1 MNDAER
7 RIPIGEVTDLIK
19 AGVALPF
26 NVYDA
31 LDRLLLSTG
40 QVVFS
45 DRQVEALI
53 ERGAWVER
61 ALVLEHRQRLQAAAG
76 AAPPESVQ
84 RKVSLF
90 TRWER
95 LAWDLDAAL
104 RRAAKGVATTAEI
117 GSCIDTLLQLVERD
131 VDIAL
136 FLAVRQEDRR
146 FALYPLHHVLHSAVL
161 ALAGARQAKWAPERL
176 RSLAGAALTMNLTIF
191 ELQAVMA
198 EQDTP
203 PTQRQLDQ
211 IRSHPVRTVELL
223 RAIGIADDVWL
234 QAVADHHE
242 RADGSGYPRGLKE
255 VGEEA
260 RMLRMADVYMSKI
273 TPRAKRPPMPPQ
285 MASRQLFQAEGSS
298 PLAMALIKAIGVHP
312 PGALVQLKSGE
323 VAVVTRRGQSGPAP
337 TVCTLSDRKG
347 QPSIGSAT
355 FDSHDPEHA
364 ITGPLQDTSKFQRV
378 LAERVYGVVEG

>member
-7 RIPIGEVTDLIK
+7 RVPIGEVTDLIQ

-40 QVVFS
+40 QVVYS

-61 ALVLEHRQRLQAAAG
+61 ALVVEHRKRLQAAAEVPAPS
-76 AAPPESVQ
+76 AA

-104 RRAAKGVATTAEI
+104 RRAAKGAGSLTEITACVE
-117 GSCIDTLLQLVERD
+117 TLLQLVERD
-131 VDIAL
+131 VDVAI

-161 ALAGARQAKWAPERL
+161 ALAGARQAQWPATRQ
-176 RSLAGAALTMNLTIF
+176 RSLAGAALTMNVAIL

-211 IRSHPVRTVELL
+211 IRAHPGRSVELL
-223 RAIGIADDVWL
+223 RAAGIDDEAWL

-255 VGEEA
+255 VPEEA

-273 TPRAKRPPMPPQ
+273 TPRAKRPPIAPQ
-285 MASRQLFQAEGSS
+285 MASRQLFQQEGSS

-323 VAVVTRRGQSGPAP
+323 VAVVTRRGSAGPAP
-337 TVCTLSDRKG
+337 QVCTLSDRKG
-347 QPSIGSAT
+347 QPSIASTT
-355 FDSHDPEHA
+355 FDSHDAEHA
-364 ITGPLQDTSKFQRV
+364 ITGPLLDTTKFQRV
-378 LAERVYGVVEG
+378 LAERVYGVIEG